1 MANEEIKQQ
10 ILNIGIRKLEPATGV
25 SHHTINRTLKRE
37 HVRRKTLAKIVSG
50 FDTEDS
56 ELVLQLFSPP
66 LPDG

>member
-1 MANEEIKQQ
+1 MFA
-10 ILNIGIRKLEPATGV
+10 A
-25 SHHTINRTLKRE
+25 
-37 HVRRKTLAKIVSG
+37 RRWPRLSGG